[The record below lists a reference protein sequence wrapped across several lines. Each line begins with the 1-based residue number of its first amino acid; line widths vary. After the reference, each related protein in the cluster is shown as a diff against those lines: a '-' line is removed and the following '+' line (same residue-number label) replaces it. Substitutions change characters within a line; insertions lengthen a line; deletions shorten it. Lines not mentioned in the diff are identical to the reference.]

1 MRVYTSTKEKTICQF
16 KKIAKKW
23 TNVSIRYRLPC
34 FKLKINMYFLEEIK
48 GHNSRTEKVVKKSEI
63 ELEIPFMV
71 TVPQL
76 L

>member
-1 MRVYTSTKEKTICQF
+1 
-16 KKIAKKW
+16 
-23 TNVSIRYRLPC
+23 
-34 FKLKINMYFLEEIK
+34 MYFLEEIK